1 MKKVNVNPAAEQIA
15 QNASEM
21 HIKDFFMNF
30 EVVSVNGSHHIYMNE
45 KAVLLTFT
53 SVTEHKAQIQMMS
66 IHNKQLTRF
75 VERFK
80 TRVEDNLLVEKENK
94 ASDTG
99 SIADTLTVT
108 LGNSNLM
115 LSNLHQMQH

>member
-1 MKKVNVNPAAEQIA
+1 
-15 QNASEM
+15 
-21 HIKDFFMNF
+21 MNF
-30 EVVSVNGSHHIYMNE
+30 EVVSVNGSHHINMNE

-99 SIADTLTVT
+99 SIADSLTVT